1 MLEETIVYERLKK
14 AKLLYDS
21 VAWISAFT
29 PAFRTMVLDWIRQ
42 DQLTEKGED
51 AEGDIIGTYSRATEL
66 MSDGRKKEGDNFNL
80 NDTGQ
85 FYQSMSATP
94 VLDGLIID
102 GATEK
107 MEDSFSQTNGYWW
120 NEEILGLNEEN
131 LQKLSYEVAQSYIRY
146 ARKVLQLD

>member
-1 MLEETIVYERLKK
+1 MLEQTIVYERLRK
-14 AKLLYDS
+14 AKLLFDS
-21 VAWISAFT
+21 VAWLTAFT
-29 PAFRTMVLDWIRQ
+29 PAFRTMVLDWIRK

-51 AEGDIIGTYSRATEL
+51 ADGDVIGYYSRATEL
-66 MSDGRKKEGDNFNL
+66 MSGGAKQEGDHFTL

-94 VLDGLIID
+94 VSDGLIID
-102 GATEK
+102 GDITK
-107 MEDSFSQTNGYWW
+107 MESSFSQTNGLWW

-131 LQKLSYEVAQSYIRY
+131 MEKLSYEVAQSYIKY